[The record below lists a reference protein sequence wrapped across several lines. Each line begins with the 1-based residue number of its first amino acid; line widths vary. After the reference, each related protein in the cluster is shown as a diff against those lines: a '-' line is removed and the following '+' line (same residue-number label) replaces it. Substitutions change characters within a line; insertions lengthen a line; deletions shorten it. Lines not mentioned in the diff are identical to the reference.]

1 MPPSNVRVAYVLLR
15 HSCAACHLASRRIK
29 STASLLLLLLAWIP
43 LGAQVSPESSGCN
56 AAGTFDKVTSLLAK
70 RQYDEAANA
79 LDKVRYCSNLSAIQ
93 TFQLG
98 WLYGRA
104 RRFDAALKMFD
115 RVPPDVPDP
124 TTHAYAVA
132 LSKFEL
138 TDYRGAIDVLAS
150 LQSAGSLDTKAANL
164 LAVSYAKLGLYQ
176 QAYAVLAI
184 ETEKNPNDLSAYL
197 NLTTVCAEG
206 GNYQRAAEVATKAS
220 LVFPESAEVF
230 IVRGAAYTFLGQL
243 DAAYA
248 DFTTAAKLAPGR
260 ADTRFFLALMD
271 YKQGKFSDAASVLEA
286 AQKQGIVDS
295 DLEYLM
301 SECVLKIDS
310 ANTALALRYLD
321 RAIELNPHSTAARTS
336 RGKLRL
342 ESNQVKEATADLELA
357 LKDDPSSRSAQYNLA
372 RAYKSLGRTSEAQ
385 ALFQQLRDAKTNT
398 LTEMGDVRL
407 TEALTDKGQ
416 TR

>member
-1 MPPSNVRVAYVLLR
+1 MCVVSVLVRQP
-15 HSCAACHLASRRIK
+15 HSTCDLSSRQIS
-29 STASLLLLLLAWIP
+29 STASLVLLLLASIVLNGQVAP
-43 LGAQVSPESSGCN
+43 ASPSCNPAGAFDK
-56 AAGTFDKVTSLLAK
+56 AAGLVAT

-79 LDKVRYCSNLSAIQ
+79 LDELRSCSNLSAIQ

-104 RRFDAALKMFD
+104 RHFDAALKTFD

-124 TTHAYAVA
+124 ITHAYAVA

-138 TDYRGAIDVLAS
+138 TDYRGAIDVLAG
-150 LQSAGSLDTKAANL
+150 LQSAGILDSKSANL
-164 LAVSYAKLGLYQ
+164 LAVSYSKLGLFQ
-176 QAYAVLAI
+176 QAYMVLAA

-206 GNYQRAAEVATKAS
+206 GNYQRAADVATKAS

-230 IVRGAAYTFLGQL
+230 IVRGSAYTFLGQL
-243 DAAYA
+243 DAAYT
-248 DFTTAAKLAPGR
+248 DFTTAAKLAPAR
-260 ADTRFFLALMD
+260 ADVRFFLALTD
-271 YKQGKFSDAASVLEA
+271 YKLGKFSEAVSVLEV

-372 RAYKSLGRTSEAQ
+372 RAYISLGRTSEAQ
-385 ALFQQLRDAKTNT
+385 ALFQQLRDTKTNT

-416 TR
+416 TQ

>member
-1 MPPSNVRVAYVLLR
+1 M
-15 HSCAACHLASRRIK
+15 
-29 STASLLLLLLAWIP
+29 
-43 LGAQVSPESSGCN
+43 
-56 AAGTFDKVTSLLAK
+56 
-70 RQYDEAANA
+70 
-79 LDKVRYCSNLSAIQ
+79 DKVRNCGNLSAIR

-104 RRFDAALKMFD
+104 RHFEAALKIFD
-115 RVPPDVPDP
+115 RVPPDIPDP
-124 TTHAYAVA
+124 ITHAYAVA

-138 TDYRGAIDVLAS
+138 TDYHGAIDVLTR
-150 LQSAGSLDTKAANL
+150 LQSAGSLDAKAANL
-164 LAVSYAKLGLYQ
+164 LAVSYSKLGLYQ
-176 QAYAVLAI
+176 QAYVVLAI
-184 ETEKNPNDLSAYL
+184 EAEKNPNDLSAYL
-197 NLTTVCAEG
+197 NLATVCAEG

-220 LVFPESAEVF
+220 VLFPESAEVF

-243 DAAYA
+243 DTAYA
-248 DFTTAAKLAPGR
+248 DFTAAAKLAPGR
-260 ADTRFFLALMD
+260 ADARFFLALMD
-271 YKQGKFSDAASVLEA
+271 YKQGKFSDAVSVLEA

-295 DLEYLM
+295 DLDYLM

-310 ANTALALRYLD
+310 ANTALALQHLD

-336 RGKLRL
+336 RGKLL
-342 ESNQVKEATADLELA
+342 LDSNQVKQAMTDLQLA

-416 TR
+416 TQ

>member
-1 MPPSNVRVAYVLLR
+1 MCVVSVLSR
-15 HSCAACHLASRRIK
+15 GSRAACDLSSRRIG
-29 STASLLLLLLAWIP
+29 STASLLLLLLASIP
-43 LGAQVSPESSGCN
+43 LNGQVAQRPPSCNPAGA
-56 AAGTFDKVTSLLAK
+56 FDKASSLLAT
-70 RQYDEAANA
+70 RQYDEAASA
-79 LDKVRYCSNLSAIQ
+79 LDRVGSCGNLSAIEM
-93 TFQLG
+93 FQLG

-104 RRFDAALKMFD
+104 RHFDAALKTFD
-115 RVPPDVPDP
+115 RVPSDVPDP
-124 TTHAYAVA
+124 ITHAYAIA
-132 LSKFEL
+132 LSRFEL
-138 TDYRGAIDVLAS
+138 TDYRGAIESLAR
-150 LQSAGSLDTKAANL
+150 LQSAGTLDAKAANL
-164 LAVSYAKLGLYQ
+164 LAVSYSKLGLYQ
-176 QAYAVLAI
+176 QAYGVLAI
-184 ETEKNPNDLSAYL
+184 ETQKNPSDLSAYL

-220 LVFPESAEVF
+220 LLFPESAEVF

-248 DFTTAAKLAPGR
+248 DFTTAAKLAPVR
-260 ADTRFFLALMD
+260 PDVRFFLALID
-271 YKQGKFSDAASVLEA
+271 YKLGKFSEAVAVLEA

-295 DLEYLM
+295 DLEYLT

-310 ANTALALRYLD
+310 GNTALALRYLD
-321 RAIELNPHSTAARTS
+321 RAIALNPHSTAARTS

-342 ESNQVKEATADLELA
+342 ESDQVKEATADLELA

-416 TR
+416 TQ